1 MAQSFSKF
9 VAGCAALLIV
19 LFAVACAGQPT
30 QEQTTAP
37 ATETS
42 QVPAQEAAPAPDAAA
57 VPPEGAAP
65 VEGTAP
71 AQGEA
76 PAEKQPQN

>member
-37 ATETS
+37 AAETS
-42 QVPAQEAAPAPDAAA
+42 QVPAQDAAPAPDAAG
-57 VPPEGAAP
+57 VPAEGAAP

-76 PAEKQPQN
+76 PAGEQPQN